1 MYARSAYS
9 AEQEGIELSAQAGAL
24 VGRKKTL
31 GDRIWRSLKKY
42 WPYYVMLIPGIIW
55 YIIFCYTPMYGVT
68 LAFKNFKMKRGIMGS
83 PWMDP
88 LFGNFME
95 FFKSP
100 YAMRLLRNTLIMSVT
115 KMVWAKVAAVGLALV
130 LNECKKSWYRRIVQT
145 VSYMPHFLS
154 WVVIYGIVYLFC
166 SESQGY
172 INKVIRATGGQ
183 TIPFL
188 SSNDYFRPLIYISH
202 IWKGTG
208 YSTIIYLAAMTS
220 IDVTLYEAAQVDGA
234 GRLRRIWHITLPGIR
249 STFIMLTIISVGS
262 ILSAGFDQVYVFYNE
277 LVYQTGDIIDTYV
290 YRAGLE
296 EMRFGLSTAVGLF
309 KNVIGFFLVWG
320 TNRLAQRWEEGIW

>member
-1 MYARSAYS
+1 MSLQTNA
-9 AEQEGIELSAQAGAL
+9 LAG
-24 VGRKKTL
+24 GKKSL
-31 GDRIWRSLKKY
+31 GERFYHSLKKY
-42 WPYYVMLIPGIIW
+42 WPYYLMLIPGIIW
-55 YIIFCYTPMYGVT
+55 YIIFCYAPMYGIT
-68 LAFKNFKMKRGIMGS
+68 LAFKDFKMKRGIMGS
-83 PWMDP
+83 PWSQP
-88 LFGNFME
+88 LLKNFME
-95 FFKSP
+95 FFNSP
-100 YAMRLLRNTLIMSVT
+100 YSVRLLRNTLVMSLTKIVT
-115 KMVWAKVAAVGLALV
+115 AKIAAVGLALI
-130 LNECKKSWYRRIVQT
+130 LNECQTSWYKRIVQT
-145 VSYMPHFLS
+145 ISYMPHFLS

-172 INKVIRATGGQ
+172 INKVVRAVGGE

-188 SSNDYFRPLIYISH
+188 SSNKYFRGLIYISNL
-202 IWKGTG
+202 WKGTG

-220 IDVTLYEAAQVDGA
+220 IDPTLYEAAQVDGA

-277 LVYQTGDIIDTYV
+277 LVYETGDIIDTYV

-309 KNVIGFFLVWG
+309 KNFIGFFLVWG
-320 TNRLAQRWEEGIW
+320 TNRLAQRWGEGIW

>member
-1 MYARSAYS
+1 MNAY
-9 AEQEGIELSAQAGAL
+9 AGAL
-24 VGRKKTL
+24 QGGKKTR
-31 GDRIWRSLKKY
+31 GGRIWHSLKKY
-42 WPYYVMLIPGIIW
+42 WPYYLMLVPGIVW
-55 YIIFCYTPMYGVT
+55 YILFCYAPMYGVT
-68 LAFKNFKMKRGIMGS
+68 LAFKDFKMRLGIMGS
-83 PWMDP
+83 PWSEP
-88 LFGNFME
+88 LFANFME
-95 FFKSP
+95 FFQSP
-100 YAMRLLRNTLIMSVT
+100 YSARLLKNTLIMSLM
-115 KMVWAKVAAVGLALV
+115 KIILAKLAAVGLALV

-154 WVVIYGIVYLFC
+154 WVVVYGIVYLFC

-172 INKVIRATGGQ
+172 INRAIRSMGGS
-183 TIPFL
+183 TVPFL
-188 SSNDYFRPLIYISH
+188 TSNDYFRPLIYISH

-208 YSTIIYLAAMTS
+208 YSAIIYLAAMTS

-249 STFIMLTIISVGS
+249 STFIMLTIISAGS

-277 LVYQTGDIIDTYV
+277 LVYETGDIIDTYV

-309 KNVIGFFLVWG
+309 KNGIGFFLVWG
-320 TNRLAQRWEEGIW
+320 TNRLARRWEEGIW